1 MNKSTKKKKQTTTS
15 NNPEDA
21 NNTNIETTKK
31 GSKKGKAK
39 NTEHAEI
46 EAFARIRVIGV
57 GGSGTNAIN
66 HMVASKIG
74 GVDFIAANTDA
85 QDLKHSKARK
95 KINMGRT
102 VARGL
107 GTGMNPELGK
117 RAAEESRDDIQE
129 ALKNSDMIFV
139 TCGMGGGTGTGAAP
153 VVAKVARETGALTIG
168 VVTRPFGFEGKQRSD
183 VAQSGVDALKSE
195 VDALI
200 SIPNDRLLQVI
211 GKDTSVKNAFA
222 MCDDILRQAVE
233 GIADLITT
241 PGIINVDFADIRAV
255 MQSAGSA
262 LMGVG
267 TATGENRAKEAA
279 LQAIASPLLDV
290 SMQGATGVLFAVAGG
305 DDLGMLEVQEAAQ
318 TITENAAPDAKI
330 IFGTIND
337 NSMRKGVVKVT
348 VIATGFPPN
357 NAKPESIFSF
367 GSKKKK
373 DDETPPK
380 TERAATLSFVP
391 EAQAARFTQDND
403 TANDRSM
410 PVPTRTKKD
419 EPTKTEDIPD
429 DDDWSAIPS
438 FLRRS
443 KIK

>member
-1 MNKSTKKKKQTTTS
+1 
-15 NNPEDA
+15 
-21 NNTNIETTKK
+21 
-31 GSKKGKAK
+31 
-39 NTEHAEI
+39 
-46 EAFARIRVIGV
+46 
-57 GGSGTNAIN
+57 
-66 HMVASKIG
+66 
-74 GVDFIAANTDA
+74 
-85 QDLKHSKARK
+85 
-95 KINMGRT
+95 
-102 VARGL
+102 
-107 GTGMNPELGK
+107 
-117 RAAEESRDDIQE
+117 
-129 ALKNSDMIFV
+129 
-139 TCGMGGGTGTGAAP
+139 
-153 VVAKVARETGALTIG
+153 

-183 VAQSGVDALKSE
+183 VAQAGVDALKGE

-262 LMGVG
+262 LMGIG

-279 LQAIASPLLDV
+279 AQAISSPLLDV

-305 DDLGMLEVQEAAQ
+305 DDLTMLEVQEAAQ
-318 TITENAAPDAKI
+318 TITEHAAPDAKI

-357 NAKPESIFSF
+357 NVKSGSMFSF
-367 GSKKKK
+367 GSSKKK
-373 DDETPPK
+373 DDDVSLRV
-380 TERAATLSFVP
+380 ERAEVPTAPANTLSFVP
-391 EAQAARFTQDND
+391 EAQSVRFTQEPERAKPTPAKVEKNSPAGED
-403 TANDRSM
+403 T
-410 PVPTRTKKD
+410 
-419 EPTKTEDIPD
+419 PD

>member
-1 MNKSTKKKKQTTTS
+1 MKKSPKTPKTLTVSQEITEEK
-15 NNPEDA
+15 EA
-21 NNTNIETTKK
+21 
-31 GSKKGKAK
+31 SKKRVSKK
-39 NTEHAEI
+39 VKTKSTEHAEI

-66 HMVASKIG
+66 HMVVSKIS

-85 QDLKHSKARK
+85 QDLKYSKARK
-95 KINMGRT
+95 KIHMGRT
-102 VARGL
+102 TARGL

-117 RAAEESRDDIQE
+117 RSAEESRDDIQD
-129 ALKNSDMIFV
+129 ALKGSDMIFV

-153 VVAKVARETGALTIG
+153 VVAKIARETGALTIG

-183 VAQSGVDALKSE
+183 VAQAGVDALKSE

-262 LMGVG
+262 LMGIG

-279 LQAIASPLLDV
+279 AQAISSPLLDV

-305 DDLGMLEVQEAAQ
+305 DDLTMLEVQEAAQ
-318 TITENAAPDAKI
+318 TITEHASPDAKI

-348 VIATGFPPN
+348 VIATGFPPTST
-357 NAKPESIFSF
+357 KSGSSMF
-367 GSKKKK
+367 GFGAPKKKE
-373 DDETPPK
+373 DPLTNSGQTTSRTVAEERET
-380 TERAATLSFVP
+380 TLSFVP
-391 EAQAARFTQDND
+391 EAQSVRFIQEPERAKSAATKVESKDD
-403 TANDRSM
+403 T
-410 PVPTRTKKD
+410 
-419 EPTKTEDIPD
+419 PD

>member
-1 MNKSTKKKKQTTTS
+1 MKKTSPKKAPPEVSSEEVKINK
-15 NNPEDA
+15 
-21 NNTNIETTKK
+21 TTKK
-31 GSKKGKAK
+31 TKAIAPKKKP
-39 NTEHAEI
+39 AEQPDI

-66 HMVASKIG
+66 HMVQSKIA

-85 QDLKHSKARK
+85 QDLKYCKARK
-95 KINMGRT
+95 KIHMGRT
-102 VARGL
+102 TARGL

-117 RAAEESRDDIQE
+117 RSAEESRDEIQE

-153 VVAKVARETGALTIG
+153 TVAKIARETGALTIG
-168 VVTRPFGFEGKQRSD
+168 VVTRPFGFEGRQRND
-183 VAQSGVDALKSE
+183 VAQGGIEALKSE

-200 SIPNDRLLQVI
+200 TIPNDRLLQVI

-267 TATGENRAKEAA
+267 IATGENRSKEAA
-279 LQAIASPLLDV
+279 LQAISSPLLDV

-305 DDLGMLEVQEAAQ
+305 DDLTMLEVQEAAQ
-318 TITENAAPDAKI
+318 TITEHAAPDAKI

-348 VIATGFPPN
+348 VIATGFPAS
-357 NAKPESIFSF
+357 NARPAPLFSF
-367 GSKKKK
+367 GSAKKKEESPIEKDTVPFMSEGESVRVVQQESRTPVTKKEPESKK
-373 DDETPPK
+373 DDT
-380 TERAATLSFVP
+380 
-391 EAQAARFTQDND
+391 
-403 TANDRSM
+403 
-410 PVPTRTKKD
+410 
-419 EPTKTEDIPD
+419 PD
-429 DDDWSAIPS
+429 DDDWAAIPS

>member
-1 MNKSTKKKKQTTTS
+1 MKKSTKKKASSTS
-15 NNPEDA
+15 DTPTESLN
-21 NNTNIETTKK
+21 ETSVTQTKK
-31 GSKKGKAK
+31 GTKKIKIK
-39 NTEHAEI
+39 NNDHAEI

-95 KINMGRT
+95 KIHMGRT
-102 VARGL
+102 TARGL

-117 RAAEESRDDIQE
+117 RSAEESRDDIQE

-153 VVAKVARETGALTIG
+153 IVAKIARETGALTIG
-168 VVTRPFGFEGKQRSD
+168 VVTRPFGFEGKQRGD
-183 VAQSGVDALKSE
+183 VAQAGIDALKSE

-211 GKDTSVKNAFA
+211 GKDTSVKSAFA

-267 TATGENRAKEAA
+267 IATGENRAKEAA

-290 SMQGATGVLFAVAGG
+290 SMHGATGVLFAVAGG

-318 TITENAAPDAKI
+318 TITEHAAPDAKI

-357 NAKPESIFSF
+357 NGTKPESMFSF
-367 GSKKKK
+367 GAKKKK
-373 DDETPPK
+373 EDDVPPK
-380 TERAATLSFVP
+380 PEKSTLSFVP
-391 EAQAARFTQDND
+391 EGQAVRFAQETESASADRF
-403 TANDRSM
+403 A
-410 PVPTRTKKD
+410 PTPRPKK
-419 EPTKTEDIPD
+419 EESATEDTPD

>member
-1 MNKSTKKKKQTTTS
+1 MKKSPKTPKTLTVSQEITEEK
-15 NNPEDA
+15 EA
-21 NNTNIETTKK
+21 
-31 GSKKGKAK
+31 SKKRVSKK
-39 NTEHAEI
+39 VKTKSTEHAEI

-66 HMVASKIG
+66 HMVVSKIS

-85 QDLKHSKARK
+85 QDLKYSKARK
-95 KINMGRT
+95 KIHMGRT
-102 VARGL
+102 TARGL

-117 RAAEESRDDIQE
+117 RSAEESRDDIQD
-129 ALKNSDMIFV
+129 ALKGSDMIFV

-153 VVAKVARETGALTIG
+153 VVAKIARETGALTIG

-183 VAQSGVDALKSE
+183 VAQAGVDALKSE

-262 LMGVG
+262 LMGIG

-279 LQAIASPLLDV
+279 AQAISSPLLDV

-305 DDLGMLEVQEAAQ
+305 DDLTMLEVQEAAQ
-318 TITENAAPDAKI
+318 TITEHASPDAKI

-348 VIATGFPPN
+348 VIATGFPPTST
-357 NAKPESIFSF
+357 KSGSSMF
-367 GSKKKK
+367 GFGAPKKKE
-373 DDETPPK
+373 DPLTNSGQTTLRTVAEERET
-380 TERAATLSFVP
+380 TLSFVP
-391 EAQAARFTQDND
+391 EAQSVRFIQEPERAKSAATKVESKDD
-403 TANDRSM
+403 T
-410 PVPTRTKKD
+410 
-419 EPTKTEDIPD
+419 PD

>member
-1 MNKSTKKKKQTTTS
+1 
-15 NNPEDA
+15 
-21 NNTNIETTKK
+21 
-31 GSKKGKAK
+31 
-39 NTEHAEI
+39 
-46 EAFARIRVIGV
+46 
-57 GGSGTNAIN
+57 
-66 HMVASKIG
+66 
-74 GVDFIAANTDA
+74 
-85 QDLKHSKARK
+85 
-95 KINMGRT
+95 
-102 VARGL
+102 
-107 GTGMNPELGK
+107 
-117 RAAEESRDDIQE
+117 
-129 ALKNSDMIFV
+129 
-139 TCGMGGGTGTGAAP
+139 
-153 VVAKVARETGALTIG
+153 
-168 VVTRPFGFEGKQRSD
+168 
-183 VAQSGVDALKSE
+183 
-195 VDALI
+195 
-200 SIPNDRLLQVI
+200 
-211 GKDTSVKNAFA
+211 
-222 MCDDILRQAVE
+222 
-233 GIADLITT
+233 
-241 PGIINVDFADIRAV
+241 
-255 MQSAGSA
+255 
-262 LMGVG
+262 MGVG

-410 PVPTRTKKD
+410 PVPARTKKD